1 MVRKEVLRSQV
12 KAWPKATKAEKGV
25 ILDHLCAVNGWHR
38 DHARKMVR
46 HAVAGGTP
54 PPKRAPRPPRYTYGP
69 EVIAALELCWAELDA
84 PTGKVLV
91 EALPDLVPNL
101 VAHQALVT
109 QDQTLKALLTMSA
122 ATIDRRLAPARAG
135 LTLKGTSHTK
145 PGSMLKSSIPQ
156 KTWQEWD
163 NTVPGFLQIDLV
175 GHDGGDNNGHFYFT
189 LDATDVATGWTE
201 SVTVRSK
208 GERIVHTGLTQL
220 HLRFP
225 FAVQG
230 IHSDNGSEFINHHL
244 ARWCHTHEIT
254 FTRGRPA
261 HSNDQA
267 YIEQKNWSQV
277 RRVAAYYRY
286 DTPRELEL
294 LNQIWPAECAL
305 NNLFKPQQ
313 KLLTK
318 TRQGAKVTKT
328 YDKATTPF
336 RRLLRDHPNYLT
348 EQDKTHLLAQL
359 QDLNV
364 DTTRHQIHAHQATL
378 RHLATR
384 RQQRITRRAKN
395 HHVYSSRTKIG
406 PPTKRA
412 HTDESTTHP
421 TRAS

>member
-1 MVRKEVLRSQV
+1 MVRKQILRSQV
-12 KAWPKATKAEKGV
+12 KAWPKATKAEKGA

-46 HAVAGGTP
+46 RALTGYQP
-54 PPKRAPRPPRYTYGP
+54 PPRSPRPPRYTYGP
-69 EVIAALELCWAELDA
+69 EVITALELCWAELDA
-84 PTGKVLV
+84 PTGKVLAS
-91 EALPDLVPNL
+91 ALPDLVPNL
-101 VAHQALVT
+101 LAHGALVAEAAT
-109 QDQTLKALLTMSA
+109 VDALLSMSA
-122 ATIDRRLAPARAG
+122 ATVDRRLGKARAG
-135 LTLKGTSHTK
+135 LTVRGTSHTK

-156 KTWQEWD
+156 KTWSEWD

-201 SVTVRSK
+201 SITVRSK
-208 GERIVHTGLTQL
+208 GERIVHTGLTEL

-225 FAVQG
+225 FAIQG
-230 IHSDNGSEFINHHL
+230 IHSDNGSEFINHL
-244 ARWCHTHEIT
+244 MARWCDTHEIT

-277 RRVAAYYRY
+277 RRVAGYYRY
-286 DTPRELEL
+286 DTPRELDL

-336 RRLLRDHPNYLT
+336 RRLLRDHPDYLT
-348 EQDKTHLLAQL
+348 DHDKTDLLARL
-359 QDLNV
+359 EDLNV
-364 DTTRHQIHAHQATL
+364 DATRRQIHASQATL
-378 RHLATR
+378 RELATR

-395 HHVYSSRTKIG
+395 HHVYSSRTKMG
-406 PPTKRA
+406 PPPKRA
-412 HTDESTTHP
+412 KPNESTTHP
-421 TRAS
+421 KRAS